1 MLSSQPAG
9 PSLSLHFR
17 FHPAAVQYRHRCLAL
32 PATSYSSMQ
41 DRRVAFRRGVTDHWV
56 SDDVGLVVDDDG
68 GGDPIRWRKPSC
80 LGRST
85 CSPRPGVN
93 LARRCITQMAKRP
106 PCKIQAP
113 QVPYFDFRTVVP
125 LKRSIKSSAVRAFLK
140 SLLMDFWRFLKSV
153 IRASP

>member
-1 MLSSQPAG
+1 MLSSQAG

-41 DRRVAFRRGVTDHWV
+41 DRTVAFRRGVTDHWV
-56 SDDVGLVVDDDG
+56 FDDVVDDDG
-68 GGDPIRWRKPSC
+68 GGDPIRWRKPSR

-93 LARRCITQMAKRP
+93 LTRRCITQMAKRP
-106 PCKIQAP
+106 PCKIQP
-113 QVPYFDFRTVVP
+113 PRVPYFDFGTVVP
-125 LKRSIKSSAVRAFLK
+125 LKKSIKSSAVFLK
-140 SLLMDFWRFLKSV
+140 SLLVDFWIFLKSV
-153 IRASP
+153 IRPSV

>member
-1 MLSSQPAG
+1 MLSSQAG

-41 DRRVAFRRGVTDHWV
+41 DRTVAFRRGVTDHWV

-93 LARRCITQMAKRP
+93 LTSRCITQMAKRP

-113 QVPYFDFRTVVP
+113 QVPYLTLGP
-125 LKRSIKSSAVRAFLK
+125 LKRSIKSSAVKVFLK

-153 IRASP
+153 IRP

>member
-1 MLSSQPAG
+1 MLSSQAG

-41 DRRVAFRRGVTDHWV
+41 DRTVAFRRGVTDHWV
-56 SDDVGLVVDDDG
+56 SDDVGPVVDDDV

-93 LARRCITQMAKRP
+93 LASRCITQMAKRP

-113 QVPYFDFRTVVP
+113 QVPYLTLGP
-125 LKRSIKSSAVRAFLK
+125 LKRSIKSSAVKVFLK

-153 IRASP
+153 IRPSV

>member
-1 MLSSQPAG
+1 MLSSQAG

-41 DRRVAFRRGVTDHWV
+41 DRTVAFRRGVTDHWV
-56 SDDVGLVVDDDG
+56 SDDVVDDDG

-93 LARRCITQMAKRP
+93 LASRCITQMAKRP
-106 PCKIQAP
+106 PCKIQP
-113 QVPYFDFRTVVP
+113 PRVPYFDFGTVVP
-125 LKRSIKSSAVRAFLK
+125 LKKSFKSSAVFLK
-140 SLLMDFWRFLKSV
+140 SLLVDFWIFLKSV
-153 IRASP
+153 IRPSV

>member
-1 MLSSQPAG
+1 MLSSQAG

-41 DRRVAFRRGVTDHWV
+41 DRTVAFRRGVSDHWV
-56 SDDVGLVVDDDG
+56 SDDVVDDDG
-68 GGDPIRWRKPSC
+68 GGDHIRWRKPSC

-93 LARRCITQMAKRP
+93 LASRCITQMAKRP
-106 PCKIQAP
+106 PCKIQP
-113 QVPYFDFRTVVP
+113 PRVPYFDFGTVVP
-125 LKRSIKSSAVRAFLK
+125 LKKSIKSSAVFLK
-140 SLLMDFWRFLKSV
+140 SLLVDFGYF
-153 IRASP
+153 

>member
-1 MLSSQPAG
+1 MLSSQAG

-41 DRRVAFRRGVTDHWV
+41 DRTVAFRRGVSDHWV
-56 SDDVGLVVDDDG
+56 SDDVVDDDG

-93 LARRCITQMAKRP
+93 LASRCITQMAKRP
-106 PCKIQAP
+106 PCKIQP
-113 QVPYFDFRTVVP
+113 PRVPYFDFGTVVP
-125 LKRSIKSSAVRAFLK
+125 LKKSFKSSAVFLK
-140 SLLMDFWRFLKSV
+140 SLLVDFWIFLKSV
-153 IRASP
+153 IRPSV

>member
-1 MLSSQPAG
+1 MLSSQPG

-41 DRRVAFRRGVTDHWV
+41 DRTVAFRRGVTDHWV
-56 SDDVGLVVDDDG
+56 SDDVGPVVDDDV

-93 LARRCITQMAKRP
+93 LASRCITQMAKRP

-113 QVPYFDFRTVVP
+113 QVPYFDFRAVVP
-125 LKRSIKSSAVRAFLK
+125 LKIFLK
-140 SLLMDFWRFLKSV
+140 SLLIGFWRFLKSV
-153 IRASP
+153 IRPSV

>member
-1 MLSSQPAG
+1 MLSSQAG

-41 DRRVAFRRGVTDHWV
+41 DRTVAFRRGVTDHWV
-56 SDDVGLVVDDDG
+56 SDDVVDDDG

-106 PCKIQAP
+106 PCKIQP
-113 QVPYFDFRTVVP
+113 PRVPYFDFGTVVP
-125 LKRSIKSSAVRAFLK
+125 LKKSIKSSAVFLK
-140 SLLMDFWRFLKSV
+140 SLLVDFWIFLKSV
-153 IRASP
+153 IRPSV

>member
-1 MLSSQPAG
+1 MLSSQAG

-41 DRRVAFRRGVTDHWV
+41 DRTVAFRRGVTDHWV
-56 SDDVGLVVDDDG
+56 SDDVGPVVDDDG
-68 GGDPIRWRKPSC
+68 GGDPIPQRKPSC

-93 LARRCITQMAKRP
+93 LASRCITQMAKRP

-113 QVPYFDFRTVVP
+113 QVPYFDFRAVVP
-125 LKRSIKSSAVRAFLK
+125 LKIFLK
-140 SLLMDFWRFLKSV
+140 SLLIGFWRFLKSV
-153 IRASP
+153 IRP

>member
-1 MLSSQPAG
+1 MLSSQAG

-41 DRRVAFRRGVTDHWV
+41 DRAVAFRRGVTDHWV
-56 SDDVGLVVDDDG
+56 SDEVGLVVDDGG

-93 LARRCITQMAKRP
+93 LASRCITQMAKRP
-106 PCKIQAP
+106 PCKIQP
-113 QVPYFDFRTVVP
+113 PRVPYFDFGTVVP
-125 LKRSIKSSAVRAFLK
+125 LKKSIKSSAVFLK
-140 SLLMDFWRFLKSV
+140 SLLVDFWIFLKSV
-153 IRASP
+153 IRPSV

>member
-1 MLSSQPAG
+1 MLSSQAG

-41 DRRVAFRRGVTDHWV
+41 DRTVAFRRGVTDHWV
-56 SDDVGLVVDDDG
+56 SDDVVDDDG
-68 GGDPIRWRKPSC
+68 GGDPMRWRKPSC

-113 QVPYFDFRTVVP
+113 QVPYFDFRAVVP
-125 LKRSIKSSAVRAFLK
+125 LKIFLK
-140 SLLMDFWRFLKSV
+140 SLLIGFWRFLKSV
-153 IRASP
+153 IRPSV